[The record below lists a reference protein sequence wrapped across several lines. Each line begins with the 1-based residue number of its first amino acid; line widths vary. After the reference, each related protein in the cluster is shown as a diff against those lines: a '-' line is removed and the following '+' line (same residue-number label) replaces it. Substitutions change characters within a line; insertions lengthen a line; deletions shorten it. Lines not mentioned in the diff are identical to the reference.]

1 MTNSHNL
8 MKTMTHKQRP
18 GRAFSL
24 VILLALPFIA
34 GVANAAPK
42 HTAES
47 DANDAV
53 RRGVELL
60 AKKDYAGAL
69 AAFRE
74 AREVA
79 PNAMTAAQIAF
90 VHIGMGH
97 WLEANSDLEEVLA
110 DARDPWVAAHQAQLN
125 ESLEM
130 VRKHVGSLR
139 VRGTPEGAQVKFRGE
154 VMGLLP
160 MRSPVRVVVGRG
172 DVVVQM
178 PGYRISQV
186 AVEINPQQT
195 SDIVVALASQTPA
208 VSEPAKR
215 LQPEPPVTP
224 RAGVTPEKA
233 TTPRSPASNDD
244 AFAAHLRHVHT
255 YRWVGFLAG
264 TVLLG
269 AGIPSYFWLK
279 KDPKD
284 REPLTTK
291 ENAAVIATAAGLSL
305 GTTAMVFGIMSSIYI
320 GLYEPASPA
329 RVSFRTPTLQIGGHF

>member
-1 MTNSHNL
+1 MTNPHNL
-8 MKTMTHKQRP
+8 MKTMIHKQGP
-18 GRAFSL
+18 GRTFSL
-24 VILLALPFIA
+24 AIVLALPFIA
-34 GVANAAPK
+34 CVANAAPK
-42 HTAES
+42 RTAES
-47 DANDAV
+47 EANEAI

-60 AKKDYAGAL
+60 AKKDYPAAL

-110 DARDPWVAAHQAQLN
+110 DTKDPWVAAHQAQLN

-172 DVVVQM
+172 DVLVQM
-178 PGYRISQV
+178 PGYRLSQV
-186 AVEINPQQT
+186 SVEITPQQT
-195 SDIVVALASQTPA
+195 SDIVVALSSQTP
-208 VSEPAKR
+208 VVPEPAKR
-215 LQPEPPVTP
+215 LQPETPVAP

-233 TTPRSPASNDD
+233 TAPRSPSP
-244 AFAAHLRHVHT
+244 
-255 YRWVGFLAG
+255 
-264 TVLLG
+264 G
-269 AGIPSYFWLK
+269 A
-279 KDPKD
+279 
-284 REPLTTK
+284 
-291 ENAAVIATAAGLSL
+291 
-305 GTTAMVFGIMSSIYI
+305 
-320 GLYEPASPA
+320 
-329 RVSFRTPTLQIGGHF
+329 